1 MLSDP
6 RSQSLTL
13 SCFLTIH
20 KPFLSTFCG
29 SLLRYS
35 DLPGPRFLSW
45 FASGDI
51 QGESFFSTLSNT
63 LEFCPSPA
71 SLSQDMLQQCHLSH
85 VLHSAA
91 LGTSPGGSVPERVR
105 TSSFGN
111 DCSTFPSEHR
121 QQILNWPHA
130 QTLMTHAGINGAQD
144 HARSASLSNGGTG
157 NGRPFMHPAQTCP
170 RDERGVEI
178 RGTLEGCTNAF
189 NSIGFSS
196 EGERIASGSRDNT
209 VVVTGHIPDLMNGG
223 PSYVAQ
229 NPSVN
234 CSITPYPTNRSG
246 QDERLSSVPAVPPM
260 PCTGDFPVIGTHE
273 VVQMDVPRYDVE
285 TCLVDPRNYRDT
297 PSYSFCQVADLSPP
311 LSSPSNVFLPSS
323 QGFYACV
330 SNGDVSNTRS
340 SGVDLATGTTLSMP
354 ATSFPYHTVSQPGC
368 VHDHEMTCNEDGA
381 SGQNVYSAV
390 PLSSPLNMARELHP
404 PASDHSHNGGNLPMP
419 LGSPIANSSAAV
431 FSNSLLTTRPFCDH
445 IARKSCG
452 WKGDDGM
459 VCGSPVTSHDLPNHF
474 AAIHGIKNMASD
486 IKVECRWCPPGS
498 RKQVKR
504 ESMIRH
510 LREVHLKCPRPKKGS
525 M

>member
-6 RSQSLTL
+6 RSQSPTL

-29 SLLRYS
+29 SFLRYS

-51 QGESFFSTLSNT
+51 QGESFCSTLSNT
-63 LEFCPSPA
+63 LEFCPSPV
-71 SLSQDMLQQCHLSH
+71 SLSEDMLQQCHLSH
-85 VLHSAA
+85 VPYGAA
-91 LGTSPGGSVPERVR
+91 PGTSPGGSAPEQVR

-111 DCSTFPSEHR
+111 DCSAFPSEHR

-130 QTLMTHAGINGAQD
+130 QNLMTYVGVDGAQD

-157 NGRPFMHPAQTCP
+157 SGRPFMYPAQTCP

-196 EGERIASGSRDNT
+196 EGESIASGSRDNT
-209 VVVTGHIPDLMNGG
+209 VGVTDHILDLMNGD

-234 CSITPYPTNRSG
+234 CSITPYPTNCSG

-260 PCTGDFPVIGTHE
+260 PCTGDFPVISTHE
-273 VVQMDVPRYDVE
+273 VVQMNVPRYDDE
-285 TCLVDPRNYRDT
+285 TCLMNSRNYRDT
-297 PSYSFCQVADLSPP
+297 PSYSFYQLANLSPP
-311 LSSPSNVFLPSS
+311 LPSPSNVFLPSS

-330 SNGDVSNTRS
+330 SNGDVSNTRPP
-340 SGVDLATGTTLSMP
+340 GVDLAAGTTLSMP
-354 ATSFPYHTVSQPGC
+354 ATSFPYNTVSQPGC
-368 VHDHEMTCNEDGA
+368 VHNHEKTCNEDGA
-381 SGQNVYSAV
+381 SGWDVYSAV

-404 PASDHSHNGGNLPMP
+404 PASDHYHNGGNLSMP
-419 LGSPIANSSAAV
+419 LGSLMANSSAAV
-431 FSNSLLTTRPFCDH
+431 SSNSLFTTRPFCDH
-445 IARKSCG
+445 IARESCG
-452 WKGDDGM
+452 WKGDDGT
-459 VCGSPVTSHDLPNHF
+459 VCGSVVTSHDLPNHF
-474 AAIHGIKNMASD
+474 AAIHGIKNMASG
-486 IKVECRWCPPGS
+486 IKVECRWCPPS
-498 RKQVKR
+498 PRKQVKR
-504 ESMIRH
+504 ESMMRH
-510 LREVHLKCPRPKKGS
+510 LREVHLKRPRPKKGS
-525 M
+525 R